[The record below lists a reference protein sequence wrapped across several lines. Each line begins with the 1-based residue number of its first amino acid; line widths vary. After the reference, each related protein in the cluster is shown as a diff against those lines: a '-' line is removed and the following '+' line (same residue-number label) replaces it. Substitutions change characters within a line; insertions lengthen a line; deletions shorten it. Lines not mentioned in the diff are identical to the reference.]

1 MRVAPACGMPLLDQN
16 RPDGRWY
23 RASSRLPII
32 DFICR
37 ARGPTVSV
45 QEASLARN
53 SILRR
58 PQKIYETSTARL
70 RAAVDISVMKVHIE
84 GMRMRLDAT
93 SARDL
98 ARPSCEI
105 VDRTTDQVIDRRGLL
120 SKSRSAVAAAENELV
135 LSEAIDCLRFN
146 APSTVTLA
154 RR

>member
-1 MRVAPACGMPLLDQN
+1 
-16 RPDGRWY
+16 
-23 RASSRLPII
+23 
-32 DFICR
+32 
-37 ARGPTVSV
+37 V
-45 QEASLARN
+45 QEASLVRN

-58 PQKIYETSTARL
+58 PQKNL
-70 RAAVDISVMKVHIE
+70 RDEHSKVKGCRRHLGDEGSHE

-105 VDRTTDQVIDRRGLL
+105 VDRTTDQVIDTRGRL
-120 SKSRSAVAAAENELV
+120 SKSRPAVAAAENELV

-154 RR
+154 RRS